1 MMKSENSSGEGGDQQ
16 LRPASGGSR
25 GEETI
30 EVVKRN
36 WRAEIETAQTYRDLA
51 KWEQDE
57 KRKGVL
63 LRMAEAEER
72 HAQRWEQKLRDLGVE
87 PPVLEDTI
95 GRRLNRWW
103 NKIAGAN
110 IAIRRMEAA
119 EERHEAEFRE
129 QADRA
134 LAGEQDVQE
143 FLRQSA
149 LEEKAHARALNA
161 MAGPPS
167 PRTALDAILKR
178 ERWHGRGGSWV
189 ADAIYGANDGLGA
202 VFGIVSGVAGATSNQ
217 QHFILIA
224 GLAGTLASTLSMG
237 AGAYLAAKSEAEVYE
252 AEISRERAEVE
263 ENPEEEIE
271 EMSLFY
277 QLQGFT
283 PEESQKMAE
292 RLAQQPEQ
300 FVQAM
305 AQSELGLSEHR
316 FPNQWTAALSA
327 GISTAIGA
335 FIPII
340 PFFFSGGVE
349 AVIFS
354 FGISLVAHFAVGAL
368 KSLITIRSWWA
379 SGLEMTWIGVIVAVI
394 TYGLGLA
401 FGALG

>member
-1 MMKSENSSGEGGDQQ
+1 MTNENPSNYGKDRQ
-16 LRPASGGSR
+16 
-25 GEETI
+25 ETI
-30 EVVKRN
+30 EVVERN
-36 WRAEIETAQTYRDLA
+36 WRAEVETAQVYRDLA
-51 KWEQDE
+51 ERERDE
-57 KRKGVL
+57 KRKGIL

-72 HAQRWEQKLRDLGVE
+72 HAQRWELKLRNLGVE
-87 PPVLEDTI
+87 PPVLRDTI

-103 NKIAGAN
+103 NKIAGAE

-119 EERHEAEFRE
+119 EERHEAEFHD

-143 FLRQSA
+143 FLRKSA
-149 LEEKAHARALNA
+149 LEEKAHARALST
-161 MAGPPS
+161 MAPQPG
-167 PRTALDAILKR
+167 PRTVLDTILKR

-202 VFGIVSGVAGATSNQ
+202 VFGIVSGVAGATNNQ
-217 QHFILIA
+217 QHYVLIS
-224 GLAGTLASTLSMG
+224 GLAGMLASTLSMG
-237 AGAYLAAKSEAEVYE
+237 AGAYLAAKSEREVYE

-277 QLQGFT
+277 QLQGFSL
-283 PEESQKMAE
+283 EESQRMAE

-316 FPNQWTAALSA
+316 FPNQWTSAVSAA
-327 GISTAIGA
+327 ISTAIGA
-335 FIPII
+335 FVPIV
-340 PFFFSGGVE
+340 PFFFIGGLN
-349 AVIFS
+349 AVIVS

-379 SGLEMTWIGVIVAVI
+379 SGLEMTWIGVIVAVV
-394 TYGLGLA
+394 TYSLGLA

>member
-1 MMKSENSSGEGGDQQ
+1 MMKGESSSGDGRDRQ
-16 LRPASGGSR
+16 LRQASR
-25 GEETI
+25 PEETI

-51 KWEQDE
+51 KRELDE
-57 KRKGVL
+57 KRKAIL

-110 IAIRRMEAA
+110 VAIRRMEAA

-217 QHFILIA
+217 QHYILIA

-277 QLQGFT
+277 QLQGFS

-349 AVIFS
+349 AVIIS

-379 SGLEMTWIGVIVAVI
+379 SGLEMTWIGVIVAVV

>member
-1 MMKSENSSGEGGDQQ
+1 MPDDSQDRQ
-16 LRPASGGSR
+16 
-25 GEETI
+25 ETV

-36 WRAEIETAQTYRDLA
+36 WRAEIETAQVYRDLA
-51 KWEQDE
+51 GRERDE
-57 KRKGVL
+57 KRKAIL

-72 HAQRWEQKLRDLGVE
+72 HAQRWEKKLRDLGVE

-103 NKIAGAN
+103 NKIAGVN

-161 MAGPPS
+161 MAGPPG

-202 VFGIVSGVAGATSNQ
+202 VFGIVSGVAGATNNQ
-217 QHFILIA
+217 QHYILIA

-277 QLQGFT
+277 QLQGFSA
-283 PEESQKMAE
+283 EESQKMAE

-349 AVIFS
+349 AVIIS

-379 SGLEMTWIGVIVAVI
+379 SGLEMTWIGVIVAVV

-401 FGALG
+401 FGAFG